1 MQAYAWWMTRA
12 SCTLVAQS
20 LASHSLTYLGP
31 EVFGSSTVHI
41 QIMFE
46 LLAATGSRLHD
57 DS

>member
-1 MQAYAWWMTRA
+1 MTRA

-31 EVFGSSTVHI
+31 EILGSSFVHI
-41 QIMFE
+41 QIVFE

>member
-1 MQAYAWWMTRA
+1 MTRA

-31 EVFGSSTVHI
+31 EVFGSSIVHI
-41 QIMFE
+41 QMVCE
-46 LLAATGSRLHD
+46 PLAATSSRLHD